1 MPVFLVWMPQKCNL
15 PNVNAKNANLP
26 NVGEEFV
33 KCFSIPAVR
42 PAVLRGRVVVDYG
55 SRSVRAPAQPPNPIC
70 TPSHTPQFPIPS
82 KPGPSPHI
90 LDIYSTNPDILL
102 LFAHIIIAINFIPSC
117 SSGGP
122 HQTMLIPKKKDPSP
136 RTVEDLVG
144 LGV

>member
-55 SRSVRAPAQPPNPIC
+55 SRSVRALAQPPNPIC
-70 TPSHTPQFPIPS
+70 TPSP
-82 KPGPSPHI
+82 
-90 LDIYSTNPDILL
+90 
-102 LFAHIIIAINFIPSC
+102 
-117 SSGGP
+117 
-122 HQTMLIPKKKDPSP
+122 LIPPSFQSLLNPALPCTFWIFIAPTQTFFYCLLTSSLPSTLFCHVLQAVLIKLCLSP
-136 RTVEDLVG
+136 RKRIPVPG
-144 LGV
+144 LLKIL